1 MPLQLGIGIVTY
13 NRRNLLAETLD
24 HIGRHTKYPFA
35 KVAVADDGSTDGT
48 PDMLRDRNVTT
59 VTGRNMGVAWNKNRA
74 LFLLSELVR
83 CDIIVLLEDDS
94 FPAQDNWELEWMN
107 AAVRWGHAN
116 VATDWMGETFL
127 SGAGTLNDPVLSTGV
142 SAQCSVYSREAL
154 LFGGYFDPRFR
165 GYGHEHVEHSY
176 RLARVGY
183 GGTEEQLPNGRRQ
196 MVFRLLRGGI
206 RFATAPST
214 FDQAQVDRNLALC
227 QELFFDYS
235 YRNPWR
241 DENEMQQ
248 FREELR
254 ATTPRVL

>member
-13 NRRNLLAETLD
+13 NRRDLLAETLD
-24 HIGRHTKYPFA
+24 HIARYTKYPFA
-35 KVAVADDGSTDGT
+35 TVAVADDGSTDGT
-48 PDMLRDRNVTT
+48 LDMLRGRNVTA

-74 LFLLSELVR
+74 LFLLSELLR
-83 CDIIVLLEDDS
+83 CDIVILLEDDS
-94 FPAQDNWELEWMN
+94 FPGQDNWELEWMN
-107 AAVRWGHAN
+107 AALHWGHAN
-116 VATDWMGETFL
+116 VATDWMGETFI
-127 SGAGTLNDPVLSTGV
+127 SGSGTLADPVHSTGV

-176 RLARVGY
+176 RLARLGY
-183 GGTEEQLPNGRRQ
+183 GGAEGPMADGQRQ
-196 MVFRLLRGGI
+196 MLFKLLRGGI

-227 QELFFDYS
+227 QELFFDFS
-235 YRNPWR
+235 YRSPWR
-241 DENEMQQ
+241 DEDEMKQ

-254 ATTPRVL
+254 GVTPRVL